1 MSTIDL
7 LAVVGG
13 IIGYVSFVF
22 YLESSEMGNIII
34 RDDTIVPSNVLR
46 YMKSPFVESYLWYPA
61 LWRANW
67 LITTGIGMLIG
78 KLISYVLFNYI

>member
-1 MSTIDL
+1 MSTVDL
-7 LAVVGG
+7 LTVVGG

-34 RDDTIVPSNVLR
+34 RDGTIVPSNVLR
-46 YMKSPFVESYLWYPA
+46 YMKSPFTESYLWYPA

-67 LITTGIGMLIG
+67 LVATGVGMGVG
-78 KLISYVLFNYI
+78 KLLSCALF